1 VLRDGSQQPEN
12 ELIISRRHL
21 ADVRRRLKGG

>member
-1 VLRDGSQQPEN
+1 LLADGD

-21 ADVRRRLKGG
+21 TNVRNRLKGG